1 MTVSRWYGMSRRTG
15 STRIMIGTARR
26 LASSSVFL
34 FWRTNSSSS
43 STEQR
48 FERLAGLPLLVQSRR
63 QHTSSAVVRNESTCT
78 TTTSSMSSS
87 SLVRNTTGSHVINS
101 MLRPLSLS
109 SFSSLLVGSSSIA
122 FDDHGQTYR
131 HFATNV
137 GAENDKKK
145 KRKTA
150 TATTTAVL
158 DSSVSAVA
166 STNKPQEDHDA
177 RLNKIQEFRDTIGCG
192 IGQVVFLKSPT
203 AGGIIGLGLLVGD
216 PYLASLALL
225 GTVAATVSAA
235 RVGFPPPTIQAGL
248 YGYNGCLVGCAA
260 AVLGPSSTSML
271 AATTATL
278 VGAAVT
284 PLVVAALS
292 ELTDNKV
299 PQWTWAFNIVTL
311 TSLLR
316 TLPTATPLV
325 ETTTEH
331 SDGVVTAAA
340 AAAAVTVNSSSS
352 SSTSNSIQLM
362 DLITTPLTGISQIFV
377 VESALSGGLIVGGIA
392 TYSPM
397 LALHAVGGSTLGSI
411 LGGVVFGAPFHTEIL
426 TGLWGFNSALTSM
439 AVGVFFVPSSS
450 SLLLSAGGAAATAA
464 VFGAMHTAFG
474 TALYGT
480 PCLTLPF
487 CLTMSGCYLLHRH
500 VPTLRLATSPH
511 SPEHNTSST

>member
-1 MTVSRWYGMSRRTG
+1 MTVSQWYGMSRRTG
-15 STRIMIGTARR
+15 STRIMSGTTRR
-26 LASSSVFL
+26 LPG
-34 FWRTNSSSS
+34 
-43 STEQR
+43 Q
-48 FERLAGLPLLVQSRR
+48 GQKYR
-63 QHTSSAVVRNESTCT
+63 Q
-78 TTTSSMSSS
+78 
-87 SLVRNTTGSHVINS
+87 
-101 MLRPLSLS
+101 
-109 SFSSLLVGSSSIA
+109 
-122 FDDHGQTYR
+122 
-131 HFATNV
+131 FATNM
-137 GAENDKKK
+137 GAENDEKKNK
-145 KRKTA
+145 NRKRKTE
-150 TATTTAVL
+150 TTTAAVL
-158 DSSVSAVA
+158 ESSVSSVA
-166 STNKPQEDHDA
+166 STNKPQEDDES
-177 RLNKIQEFRDTIGCG
+177 RLHKIQEFRDTIGCG
-192 IGQVVFLKSPT
+192 IGQVVFVPSPT
-203 AGGIIGLGLLVGD
+203 AGGIIGLGVLVGD
-216 PYLASLALL
+216 PYLASLALA

-235 RVGFPPPTIQAGL
+235 RVGLSPPTIQAGV

-260 AVLGPSSTSML
+260 AVLGPSATSML

-284 PLVVAALS
+284 PLVVAAVS

-316 TLPTATPLV
+316 ICPIPATPLV
-325 ETTTEH
+325 ATTTEH
-331 SDGVVTAAA
+331 SDGVVAA
-340 AAAAVTVNSSSS
+340 AAAAVTVNSSSTTTS
-352 SSTSNSIQLM
+352 SSIQLL

-397 LALHAVGGSTLGSI
+397 LALHALGGSTLGSI

-439 AVGVFFVPSSS
+439 AVRVFFVPSSS